1 MIFPLHLHPM
11 LVHFPIAL
19 FITSLGFAVGGRL
32 FNHQG
37 LKQSAVYLYIA
48 AVLLTPV
55 VVQTGL
61 WEAQGL
67 DVHHPVFSRHQNFAF
82 VSMYISVASLFF
94 LWFIKMKYPKLFSS
108 IFFLIILG
116 IVSLIGITAYYGGR
130 LVFEYGVGIDQ

>member
-1 MIFPLHLHPM
+1 MTLPVHLHPM

-19 FITSLGFAVGGRL
+19 FITSLGFDVGGRL

-37 LKQSAVYLYIA
+37 LKQSAVYLFIA

-61 WEAQGL
+61 WEAQRV
-67 DVHHPVFSRHQNFAF
+67 DVHHPVLSSHRTFAL
-82 VSMYISVASLFF
+82 VSMYTSGASLIF

>member
-1 MIFPLHLHPM
+1 MTLPAHLHPM

-19 FITSLGFAVGGRL
+19 FITSLGFEVCGRL
-32 FNHQG
+32 FSHQG

-61 WEAQGL
+61 WEAQRL
-67 DVHHPVFSRHQNFAF
+67 DVHHPVLSSHQTFAF
-82 VSMYISVASLFF
+82 ISMYSSVASLIF

-108 IFFLIILG
+108 IFLLIILG
-116 IVSLIGITAYYGGR
+116 IVSLIGITAYHGGR